1 MATRTALQDA
11 LESRLRAHPN
21 DLADVV
27 RSLTATYA
35 DVRRARA
42 TEPRAA
48 VAQLD
53 ALLTKVRCLLQL
65 PADAVPVDDG
75 AAWRGQLRRILTDCE
90 AKRAALLPARV
101 AEGAATSEGVGT
113 GAEGTSAGATGV
125 DDATTP
131 APTRYDHARRR
142 ACTRP
147 PNAAARPRPLVL
159 MGDPGKLG

>member
-1 MATRTALQDA
+1 MATHTALQAA

-27 RSLTATYA
+27 RSLTATYT
-35 DVRRARA
+35 DVRRAR
-42 TEPRAA
+42 TNEPRAA

-101 AEGAATSEGVGT
+101 AEGAAASEGVGT
-113 GAEGTSAGATGV
+113 GVEGTSAGATGA
-125 DDATTP
+125 DDAP
-131 APTRYDHARRR
+131 RRTGR
-142 ACTRP
+142 A
-147 PNAAARPRPLVL
+147 
-159 MGDPGKLG
+159 MGA